1 MPTTYEKA
9 NAEVL
14 QLLADVIGQCHQ
26 DLEEVDA
33 NVCVLMATAA
43 KDDKGKAL
51 APAVKLHGVACAAT
65 VRIVSYK
72 DRVAGR
78 EDAEILID
86 ADLWE
91 EASDPERVALLDHEL
106 HHLEVQRDDDGHPKS
121 DDCGRPKLKMRH
133 HDHDFGWF
141 DAIAR
146 RHGDASYE
154 VKQAKAFADQNG
166 QLYWGWS
173 SPPADGLESGLA
185 AVSLTMVGPSGV
197 ETKSVTLTEKT
208 FANAAR
214 LEKKLA
220 AKPDDFADD
229 GGVTSDGE
237 PHVQHLGQ
245 YSRLTIEAGRYG
257 NGQWAVRH
265 AARIGDGRKLTHGS
279 NDFAGRYATG
289 AEALAAAADEI
300 ADWIQGLR
308 ATGKLNAKEQAGAR
322 EIWDELARS
331 VPGHERDEAA
341 IAAGA

>member
-1 MPTTYEKA
+1 
-9 NAEVL
+9 
-14 QLLADVIGQCHQ
+14 VIGRCHH

-78 EDAEILID
+78 EDAEILVD

-173 SPPADGLESGLA
+173 SPPAGGPESGL
-185 AVSLTMVGPSGV
+185 
-197 ETKSVTLTEKT
+197 
-208 FANAAR
+208 
-214 LEKKLA
+214 
-220 AKPDDFADD
+220 D
-229 GGVTSDGE
+229 
-237 PHVQHLGQ
+237 
-245 YSRLTIEAGRYG
+245 AGRRG
-257 NGQWAVRH
+257 RSGGKRPIGLPNIKKSFAAHFPGAIKSEKEGPRGPAITADPARKEAQRPSPTTSPTTAGSRPTASRTSSTWAS
-265 AARIGDGRKLTHGS
+265 T
-279 NDFAGRYATG
+279 AG
-289 AEALAAAADEI
+289 
-300 ADWIQGLR
+300 
-308 ATGKLNAKEQAGAR
+308 
-322 EIWDELARS
+322 
-331 VPGHERDEAA
+331 
-341 IAAGA
+341 